1 MYDLIIVGG
10 GPAGV
15 TAGIYAARQKLNTL
29 LITKE
34 FGGQMMG
41 KAVAIKNYPGFE
53 EISALELIQKFE
65 KHLRKQEINIEQAE
79 VTKLK
84 KIGKKFSVFTKDKKR
99 FESKAV
105 IISSGADPR
114 ALEIPGEKEFIGRGV
129 SYCVTC
135 DGPLFSNKNVVV
147 IGGGNSGFEA
157 AIFLEKIAKIIYIL
171 EYGEKI
177 KADIENQEKVQR
189 MDKIQIIT
197 NAAAKEIQGGQFVSN
212 LIYTARATE
221 KDINLPIEGV
231 FVEVGSHP
239 ATSFVK
245 NLVRFNHFV
254 NRLDEIA
261 INPRTCETHTPGLF
275 AAGDV
280 SDIRYKQ
287 IVVAA
292 GEGAKAALSVFNY
305 LQKEKI

>member
-41 KAVAIKNYPGFE
+41 KAVAIKNYPCFE

-65 KHLRKQEINIEQAE
+65 KHLRKQEINTEQAE

-84 KIGKKFSVFTKDKKR
+84 KIGKKFSVFTKDKQR

-135 DGPLFSNKNVVV
+135 YGPLFSNKNVAV

-177 KADIENQEKVQR
+177 KEDIELDTTITDELKEEGIVREIIRRIQDLRKKAGLTPSDTNIIISYSASEK
-189 MDKIQIIT
+189 T
-197 NAAAKEIQGGQFVSN
+197 AEIF
-212 LIYTARATE
+212 ARN
-221 KDINLPIEGV
+221 KDIIL
-231 FVEVGSHP
+231 S
-239 ATSFVK
+239 ATRSKELKENKAKTGEF
-245 NLVRFNHFV
+245 LASQ
-254 NRLDEIA
+254 DCEINSQA
-261 INPRTCETHTPGLF
+261 VWL
-275 AAGDV
+275 
-280 SDIRYKQ
+280 
-287 IVVAA
+287 
-292 GEGAKAALSVFNY
+292 AL
-305 LQKEKI
+305 EKS